1 VLGYPRGVNLTYWD
15 RAYSNGTAVR
25 RWPNEELVRFFGRR
39 YFHLIERSKV
49 KVLEVGCGAGGNLRM
64 IALEGFDAHG
74 IDSSAEA
81 VDRCK
86 YGLVRRA
93 NMTLLPYNDGS
104 MDCVCDVFSS
114 YCLNQSDFRIF
125 LQEVARVLKPGGRF
139 FSYAPSRGD
148 ERHAFPG
155 NDYPWRFITP
165 GEYTAELE
173 RRGLSVPYCE
183 TATRTYNG
191 RPFEFVVIE
200 GLSPH
205 Q

>member
-1 VLGYPRGVNLTYWD
+1 LTYWD
-15 RAYSNGTAVR
+15 RAYSDGTAVR

-39 YFHLIERSKV
+39 YFHIPRADRKGIA
-49 KVLEVGCGAGGNLRM
+49 VLEVGCGAGANLRM
-64 IALEGFDAHG
+64 IEDEGFTAFGNDLSQAAL
-74 IDSSAEA
+74 DLAKS
-81 VDRCK
+81 
-86 YGLVRRA
+86 YGWVA
-93 NMTLLPYNDGS
+93 KAGMEKLPYKAGS
-104 MDCVCDVFSS
+104 LDCICDVFSS
-114 YCLNQSDFRIF
+114 YCLSESDFGVF

-148 ERHAFPG
+148 KNHAFPG

-173 RRGLSVPYCE
+173 QRGLSVPYCE
-183 TATRTYNG
+183 TSTRTYNG

>member
-1 VLGYPRGVNLTYWD
+1 MTYWD
-15 RAYSNGTAVR
+15 QAYVDGTAVR

-39 YFHLIERSKV
+39 YFHLSKGDRGLV
-49 KVLEVGCGAGGNLRM
+49 KVLEVGCGAGANLRM
-64 IALEGFDAHG
+64 IEAEGFYAYG
-74 IDSSAEA
+74 IDASPEA
-81 VDRCK
+81 VALCD
-86 YGLVRRA
+86 GIGVVRQA
-93 NMTLLPYNDGS
+93 EMTALPYPAASFG
-104 MDCVCDVFSS
+104 CVCDVFSS
-114 YCLNQSDFRIF
+114 YCLTHYDFWVF

-148 ERHAFPG
+148 KDHAFPG

-165 GEYTAELE
+165 WEYTAELE
-173 RRGLSVPYCE
+173 RRGFSVPYCE
-183 TATRTYNG
+183 TSTRTYNG